1 MKITFLGTGP
11 SGRIPR
17 PNCGNWYVCKEARK
31 PGSKSARLQSS
42 AFFSAIGGSA
52 FGGEFSNFNIL
63 IDASQDIK
71 KQLKLIK
78 NKNINAIFLTHG
90 HVDAAGG
97 LKQLYELSKPDLPTV
112 YTEKNTKN
120 ILAKDFLWNNFPRV
134 KDSIWADFPFQE
146 IKPFQKMNFN
156 NFSVIP
162 FRVEHAFNPKFL
174 TLGYLFEIK
183 RKRIVYASDFK
194 IMPPESKKLIKN
206 ADLAILDCAAYNKP
220 IPTHQSFPEIL
231 KLVKELNFEK
241 VYLTQVGIAWPHY
254 ELAQKIVSKQAK
266 NIFLA
271 YDGLKIKIKIAD
283 FKNYEM
289 QV

>member
-17 PNCGNWYVCKEARK
+17 PNCKWYVCKEARK

-42 AFFSAIGGSA
+42 AFFE
-52 FGGEFSNFNIL
+52 FGNQNIL
-63 IDASQDIK
+63 IDASLDVK

-78 NKNINAIFLTHG
+78 NKNINAVFLTHG
-90 HVDAAGG
+90 HIDAAGG
-97 LKQLYELSKPDLPTV
+97 LKQLYELSKGPNLPTL
-112 YTEKNTKN
+112 YTEKNTKKV
-120 ILAKDFLWNNFPRV
+120 LAKEFLWN
-134 KDSIWADFPFQE
+134 DFPNIKHSLWAGFPYKK
-146 IKPFQKMNFN
+146 IKPLQKIIFN

-174 TLGYLFEIK
+174 TLGFLFGIGK
-183 RKRIVYASDFK
+183 KRIVYASDFK

-220 IPTHQSFPEIL
+220 IPTHQSFPEVL
-231 KLVKELNFEK
+231 KLIKELKFKK
-241 VYLTQVGIAWPHY
+241 VYLTQIGIAWPHY

-271 YDGLKIKIKIAD
+271 YDGLKIEI
-283 FKNYEM
+283 
-289 QV
+289 

>member
-17 PNCGNWYVCKEARK
+17 PNCKWYVCEEAKK

-42 AFFSAIGGSA
+42 VFIELG
-52 FGGEFSNFNIL
+52 NQKVL
-63 IDASQDIK
+63 IDASLDIK
-71 KQLKLIK
+71 KQLKLI
-78 NKNINAIFLTHG
+78 NSKNIDAVFLTHG
-90 HVDAAGG
+90 HSDAAGG
-97 LKQLYELSKPDLPTV
+97 LKQLYALSKKLNSPTI

-120 ILAKDFLWNNFPRV
+120 VLIE
-134 KDSIWADFPFQE
+134 DSYWADFSFKG
-146 IKPFQKMNFN
+146 IKPLQKINFN

-162 FRVEHAFNPKFL
+162 FRVEHAFNLKFL
-174 TLGYLFEIK
+174 TLGFLFKIGEK
-183 RKRIVYASDFK
+183 RVVYASDFK

-254 ELAQKIVSKQAK
+254 EMAQKIVSKQAK
-266 NIFLA
+266 SIFLA
-271 YDGLKIKIKIAD
+271 YDGLKIII
-283 FKNYEM
+283 
-289 QV
+289 

>member
-42 AFFSAIGGSA
+42 AFFSAICGSA

-63 IDASQDIK
+63 IDASQDVK
-71 KQLKLIK
+71 KQLRRLKGVGAPTATSELK
-78 NKNINAIFLTHG
+78 HKNINAVFLTHG
-90 HVDAAGG
+90 HLDAAGG
-97 LKQLYELSKPDLPTV
+97 LKQLYELIKKSSLPV
-112 YTEKNTKN
+112 IHTEKNTKN
-120 ILAKDFLWNNFPRV
+120 VLIE
-134 KDSIWADFPFQE
+134 DSYWADFPYQE
-146 IKPFQKMNFN
+146 IKPLQKINFN

-174 TLGYLFEIK
+174 TLGYLFEVEG
-183 RKRIVYASDFK
+183 KRIVYASDFK
-194 IMPPESKKLIKN
+194 IMPEESKKLIKN

-231 KLVKELNFEK
+231 KLVKELNLKK

-254 ELAQKIVSKQAK
+254 ELAQKIVSKESK
-266 NIFLA
+266 NILLA
-271 YDGLKIKIKIAD
+271 YDDLEIKI
-283 FKNYEM
+283 
-289 QV
+289 

>member
-17 PNCGNWYVCKEARK
+17 PNCGKWYVCKEAKK
-31 PGSKSARLQSS
+31 PGSKSARSQSS
-42 AFFSAIGGSA
+42 AFF
-52 FGGEFSNFNIL
+52 EFENQNIL
-63 IDASQDIK
+63 IDASLDIK
-71 KQLKLIK
+71 KQLRRLEGVGAPTKTSELKLINPALELKGGVK
-78 NKNINAIFLTHG
+78 NKNINAVFLTHG
-90 HVDAAGG
+90 HSDASGG
-97 LKQLYELSKPDLPTV
+97 LKYLYQCNKPNNLPII
-112 YTEKNTKN
+112 YTEQKTKEVLN
-120 ILAKDFLWNNFPRV
+120 KE
-134 KDSIWADFPFQE
+134 SIWAGFPFQE
-146 IKPFQKMNFN
+146 IKPFQKINFN

-174 TLGYLFEIK
+174 TLGFLFEIGGK
-183 RKRIVYASDFK
+183 RVVYASDFK

-206 ADLAILDCAAYNKP
+206 ADLAILDCAAYNRP

-231 KLVKELNFEK
+231 KLVKELNFKK

-271 YDGLKIKIKIAD
+271 YDGREIEI
-283 FKNYEM
+283 
-289 QV
+289 